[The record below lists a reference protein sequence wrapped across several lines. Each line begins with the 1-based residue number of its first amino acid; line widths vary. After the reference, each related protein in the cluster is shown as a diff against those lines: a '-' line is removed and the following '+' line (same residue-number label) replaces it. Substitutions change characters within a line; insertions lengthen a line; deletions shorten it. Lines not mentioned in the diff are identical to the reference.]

1 MSVWPRSHQ
10 ATVNTLGPPAAA
22 VSPPHLIGH
31 NPLHV
36 DQSDV
41 MGVAV
46 LQFISK
52 SLEKEHGRCNLD
64 TDLTC
69 RYNPQW

>member
-1 MSVWPRSHQ
+1 MLRGGWCEMEVRGAGEVNMSVWPRSHQ

-46 LQFISK
+46 LQFYIK
-52 SLEKEHGRCNLD
+52 IF
-64 TDLTC
+64 
-69 RYNPQW
+69 